1 MLIPNE
7 CLDSLFKLGEFRLLC
22 KLDLEKAFDHVNW
35 EFLLYLLKRWGFG
48 EKWRDWIEHCISTV
62 RFSILVNGTSSEFFS
77 SFRGLRQKDPLS
89 LLLFVVVMEALS
101 WMMVATMDSGL
112 LIGFS
117 IASRNNP
124 VCSVS
129 FTVC

>member
-7 CLDSLFKLGEFRLLC
+7 CLDRLFKLGEFRLLC

-48 EKWRDWIEHCISTV
+48 EKWRDWIEHCISKV
-62 RFSILVNGTSSEFFS
+62 QFSIFVNGTSSEFFS
-77 SFRGLRQKDPLS
+77 SFRGMRKNDPLS

-101 WMMVATMDSGL
+101 WMMIVTMDRGL

-117 IASRNNP
+117 MASRKNP

>member
-7 CLDSLFKLGEFRLLC
+7 CLDNPIRLGEFGVLC
-22 KLDLEKAFDHVNW
+22 KLDLEKVFDHVNW

-48 EKWRDWIEHCISTV
+48 EKWRDWIEHCISIV
-62 RFSILVNGTSSEFFS
+62 RFSILVNGTSLKFFS

-101 WMMVATMDSGL
+101 WMMIATMDRGL

-117 IASRNNP
+117 MASRNNP

>member
-7 CLDSLFKLGEFRLLC
+7 CLDSPIRLGEFGVLC
-22 KLDLEKAFDHVNW
+22 KLGLEKVFDHVNW
-35 EFLLYLLKRWGFG
+35 EFMLYLLKIWGFG

-101 WMMVATMDSGL
+101 WIMVATMDSGL

>member
-1 MLIPNE
+1 MLILNE
-7 CLDSLFKLGEFRLLC
+7 CLDNPIRLGEFGVLC
-22 KLDLEKAFDHVNW
+22 KLDLEKVFDHVNW

-48 EKWRDWIEHCISTV
+48 EKWRDWIEHCIYIV
-62 RFSILVNGTSSEFFS
+62 RFSILVNGTSSKLFS

-101 WMMVATMDSGL
+101 WMMIATMDRGL

-117 IASRNNP
+117 MASRNNP